1 MSLILPTVPK
11 AFSFPYHRSSLLVLR
26 VSSNTSSYKSEK
38 FGSYCRSSYFYRKQ
52 INKRL
57 IRNLST
63 HTTATTV
70 PNDEKFDNDN
80 DEIHRYRYQLYQYK
94 ICPFSN
100 IAKVY
105 LNYKNIPF
113 ESVEVNPLTKSELNF
128 SLEYRK
134 VPILGIVDVTPT
146 TPSTIAF
153 KQLNGTDEI
162 LSHDYHPHLDNDND
176 DDFASS
182 DSSIRWQ
189 EFAKS
194 RLAPLLYPNICITLP
209 DSFRAFNYVHD
220 ENSKFSIIQRYS
232 IQFIGSVAMYF
243 AASKIK
249 QKYKIDDVR
258 IALDDALEELESE
271 LTLLVEGQ
279 QQRQQSSSSSSSSSS
294 NDERARYLF
303 LRPQQQQQ
311 PHLGDLAVFSVLNG
325 LKGLPLW
332 NEIFGNDNP
341 KFIYIRQWYTDVD
354 EALTIKK
361 AQTRRYGYND

>member
-11 AFSFPYHRSSLLVLR
+11 AFSFPYHRSRLLVLR

-271 LTLLVEGQ
+271 LTLL
-279 QQRQQSSSSSSSSSS
+279 
-294 NDERARYLF
+294 
-303 LRPQQQQQ
+303 Q

>member
-1 MSLILPTVPK
+1 MSLILTTASK

-26 VSSNTSSYKSEK
+26 VSSNTFSCKSEH
-38 FGSYCRSSYFYRKQ
+38 FGSYCRSS
-52 INKRL
+52 
-57 IRNLST
+57 RNLST
-63 HTTATTV
+63 HTATTV
-70 PNDEKFDNDN
+70 PDHEKVDNDD
-80 DEIHRYRYQLYQYK
+80 DEFHRYRYQLYQYK

-128 SLEYRK
+128 SSEYRK
-134 VPILGIVDVTPT
+134 VPILGIVDVTSTTPT
-146 TPSTIAF
+146 TTAF
-153 KQLNGTDEI
+153 KQLNGTEEI
-162 LSHDYHPHLDNDND
+162 LSHDYHHHSD
-176 DDFASS
+176 DDKDADFATS
-182 DSSIRWQ
+182 DSSLRWQ
-189 EFAKS
+189 EFAKTK
-194 RLAPLLYPNICITLP
+194 LAPLLYPNICITLT

-271 LTLLVEGQ
+271 LTLLVEDHQ
-279 QQRQQSSSSSSSSSS
+279 QQPSSSSSSSSSS
-294 NDERARYLF
+294 SDERARYLF
-303 LRPQQQQQ
+303 LQPQKQQQQQ

-332 NEIFGNDNP
+332 NEIFGHDNS
-341 KFIYIRQWYTDVD
+341 KFIHVRQWYTDVD

-361 AQTRRYGYND
+361 AQTSRYGYND